1 MDKNPQTVLEAKGV
15 VKRYP
20 GTIALKGVDFELKRG
35 EVRGLLGKNGA
46 GKSTLI
52 KILAGLTKKT
62 EGEIAYFGLKAD
74 VHNVQDSETLG
85 FRFISQEPSLMEDL
99 SIAENIALR
108 EKELHKGLRRV
119 DWKSIYEEAEKKLG
133 IIGLDIDPKIE
144 VRYLKVAEKQMLLVI
159 REIFSEGA
167 KIIAL
172 DEVTTALSLEET
184 DKVYDILR
192 KNKKGGQ
199 SFIYVSHEI
208 DEIFQIC
215 DCATVFRDGEVV
227 LNEKIENLTPDDLKK
242 AIVGREM
249 QVIHRDVSKEEPSG
263 KKEKQ
268 VVLALDDVCNA
279 KLKDIRFD
287 LYRGEI
293 LGVYGLRGS
302 GRTELL
308 KTIYGLLPVEK
319 GTVVFEGEDISHH
332 SPSQLIQKGIGFVPE
347 DRVEGLFFG
356 RPTAENLLMTTST
369 STKKVHGNA
378 GLFLNAHSERKLFVE
393 VSKKFEIKAHSPG
406 AEIDYLSGGNKQKVM
421 FGRSLASESRVYLID
436 EGTKGI
442 DIGTKQEIYRIMGEL
457 STQGCSMIFTSSDL
471 EEIITVSDRIMV
483 MYEGNIVCILERKD
497 FSKERLLHYA
507 DSCSKTSGNT
517 SKRGSDL

>member
-1 MDKNPQTVLEAKGV
+1 VNERIMKVLEARGI

-20 GTIALKGVDFELKRG
+20 GTIALKGVNFELRQG
-35 EVRGLLGKNGA
+35 EIRGLLGKNGA

-52 KILAGLTKKT
+52 KILAGLTRKT
-62 EGEIAYFGLKAD
+62 NGEIAYFGMQTD
-74 VHNVQDSETLG
+74 VHNVQDSENLG

-108 EKELHKGLRRV
+108 EKELHRGFRVV
-119 DWKSIYEEAEKKLG
+119 DWKSIYDDAEKKLD
-133 IIGLDIDPKIE
+133 IIGLEVDPKIE

-184 DKVYDILR
+184 EKVYEILR
-192 KNKKGGQ
+192 KKKQEGQ

-215 DCATVFRDGEVV
+215 DYATVFRDGKVV
-227 LNEKIENLTPDDLKK
+227 LNERIEDLTPDALKK
-242 AIVGREM
+242 AIVGREI
-249 QVIHRDVSKEEPSG
+249 QVIHRDEEELLK
-263 KKEKQ
+263 KKEKR
-268 VVLALDDVCNA
+268 VILSLEGVSNS
-279 KLKDIRFD
+279 KLKNIEFD
-287 LYRGEI
+287 LHEGEI
-293 LGVYGLRGS
+293 FGVYGLRGS

-308 KTIYGLLPVEK
+308 KTIYGLLPTEK
-319 GTVVFEGEDISHH
+319 GSIVFDGEDISHY

-347 DRVEGLFFG
+347 DRGEGLFFG
-356 RPTAENLLMTTST
+356 RPAAENLLMTAST
-369 STKKVHGNA
+369 STKKVHGRLK
-378 GLFLNAHSERKLFVE
+378 LFLNAHIERQLFDE
-393 VSKKFEIKAHSPG
+393 VSKKFEIQAHSPA

-421 FGRSLASESRVYLID
+421 FGRSLASESRLYLID

-442 DIGTKQEIYRIMGEL
+442 DIGAKQEIYKIMAEL
-457 STQGCSMIFTSSDL
+457 SATGCSIIFTSSDL
-471 EEIITVSDRIMV
+471 EEIITVCERILV
-483 MYEGNIVCILERKD
+483 MYEGNMVCILERKD

-507 DSCSKTSGNT
+507 DSCSRTSGNNA
-517 SKRGSDL
+517 RRRSDP

>member
-1 MDKNPQTVLEAKGV
+1 MVVNGTTVLEARGV

-20 GTIALKGVDFELKRG
+20 GTVALKGVDFELKRG

-52 KILAGLTKKT
+52 KILAGLTRKT
-62 EGEIAYFGLKAD
+62 EGEIAYFGRTED

-108 EKELHKGLRRV
+108 EKELHMGLRLV
-119 DWKSIYEEAEKKLG
+119 DWKSIYEDAEKKIG

-167 KIIAL
+167 RIIAL

-184 DKVYDILR
+184 EKVYGILR
-192 KNKKGGQ
+192 KKKEEGQ

-215 DCATVFRDGEVV
+215 DYATVFRDGEVV
-227 LNEKIENLTPDDLKK
+227 LNERIGNLSPDDLKK
-242 AIVGREM
+242 AIVGREIR
-249 QVIHRDVSKEEPSG
+249 VIRRKASG
-263 KKEKQ
+263 EGSEKKDR
-268 VVLALDDVCNA
+268 VVLEVENVCNM
-279 KLKDIRFD
+279 KLKNLRFD

-319 GTVVFEGEDISHH
+319 GSIVFNGEDISHY
-332 SPSQLIQKGIGFVPE
+332 SPSQMIQKGIGFVPE

-356 RPTAENLLMTTST
+356 RPTSENLLMTTST
-369 STKKVHGNA
+369 ATKKVHGKT
-378 GLFLNAHSERKLFVE
+378 GLFINAHVERKLFGE
-393 VSKKFEIKAHSPG
+393 VSGKFDIQAHSPS

-421 FGRSLASESRVYLID
+421 FGRSFASESRVYLID

-442 DIGTKQEIYRIMGEL
+442 DIGAKQEIYRIMGEL
-457 STQGCSMIFTSSDL
+457 SAQGCSMIFTSSDL

-483 MYEGNIVCILERKD
+483 MYEGSIVCIIERKD

-507 DSCSKTSGNT
+507 DSSSKTSSNA
-517 SKRGSDL
+517 SERGIDP